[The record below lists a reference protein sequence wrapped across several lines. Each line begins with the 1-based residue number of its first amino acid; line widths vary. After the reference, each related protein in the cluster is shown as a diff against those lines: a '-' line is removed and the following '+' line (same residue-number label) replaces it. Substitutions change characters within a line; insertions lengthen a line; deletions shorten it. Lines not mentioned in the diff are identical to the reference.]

1 MRTSTSIATIAKA
14 LAAASVDLRNPAM
27 DATNPGF
34 KSKFIS
40 LVGLIDSLRA
50 PLHAHGI
57 IVLQPVSSPVAGR
70 VRVTT
75 TLLHSSGEWMSST
88 ADLASGATAQSF
100 GTAVSYLRRYT
111 LQAMLGVSG
120 DADADDDGE
129 AERLAALKPIKR
141 RAEAVLTSTLTTLT
155 SPTVVKKSVT
165 TAAPVQSTPADVFVV
180 LKVSTGSTKS
190 GTVCA
195 QVLLGVPDVPDEI
208 TAYCWH
214 KNLTTK
220 LATMIGQRVRLV
232 LVQRQREGKT
242 IDLIEEMLP

>member
-1 MRTSTSIATIAKA
+1 MRTSTSISTIAKA
-14 LAAASVDLRNPAM
+14 LAAASADLRNPAM

-75 TLLHSSGEWMSST
+75 TLLHSSGEWMSSS

-129 AERLAALKPIKR
+129 AERLAALKPAVKR
-141 RAEAVLTSTLTTLT
+141 KAIAVRPHSDLT
-155 SPTVVKKSVT
+155 P
-165 TAAPVQSTPADVFVV
+165 STPNDTYVV
-180 LKVSTGSTKS
+180 LKVNTGATKS
-190 GTVCA
+190 GTSCA
-195 QVLLGVPDVPDEI
+195 QVFLGVPDVPDEI
-208 TAYCWH
+208 CAYCWH

>member
-1 MRTSTSIATIAKA
+1 MRTSTSIATISKA
-14 LAAASVDLRNPAM
+14 LAAVSADLRNPAS
-27 DATNPGF
+27 DATNHGF
-34 KSKFIS
+34 KSKFLS
-40 LVGLIDSLRA
+40 LVKLIDSLRA

-129 AERLAALKPIKR
+129 AERLAALKPAVKR
-141 RAEAVLTSTLTTLT
+141 KAIAVRPHSDLT
-155 SPTVVKKSVT
+155 P
-165 TAAPVQSTPADVFVV
+165 STPSDTYVV
-180 LKVSTGSTKS
+180 LKVNTGATKS
-190 GTVCA
+190 GTSCA
-195 QVLLGVPDVPDEI
+195 QVFLGVPDVPDEI
-208 TAYCWH
+208 CAYCWH

>member
-1 MRTSTSIATIAKA
+1 
-14 LAAASVDLRNPAM
+14 LRNPGL
-27 DATNPGF
+27 DATNPHF
-34 KSKFIS
+34 KSRYTS
-40 LVGLIDSLRA
+40 LVGLIDALRA
-50 PLHAHGI
+50 PLHDHGL

-75 TLLHSSGEWMSST
+75 TILHSSGEWMSST
-88 ADLASGATAQSF
+88 ADQPSGATAQSF
-100 GTAVSYLRRYT
+100 GAAVSYLRRYT

-129 AERLAALKPIKR
+129 AERVAALKHSKP
-141 RAEAVLTSTLTTLT
+141 
-155 SPTVVKKSVT
+155 VKKSVT
-165 TAAPVQSTPADVFVV
+165 TASPTAPADVYVV
-180 LKVSTGSTKS
+180 LKVSTGSTKA

-220 LATMIGQRVRLV
+220 LASMIGQRVRLV

>member
-1 MRTSTSIATIAKA
+1 MRTSTSIATISKA
-14 LAAASVDLRNPAM
+14 LCAASAQLRNPGL
-27 DATNPGF
+27 DATNPHF
-34 KSKFIS
+34 KSRYTS
-40 LVGLIDSLRA
+40 LVGLIDALRA
-50 PLHAHGI
+50 PLHDHGL

-75 TLLHSSGEWMSST
+75 TILHSSGEWMSST
-88 ADLASGATAQSF
+88 ADQPSGATAQSF
-100 GTAVSYLRRYT
+100 GAAVSYLRRYT

-129 AERLAALKPIKR
+129 AERVAASKPAK
-141 RAEAVLTSTLTTLT
+141 
-155 SPTVVKKSVT
+155 VVKKSVT
-165 TAAPVQSTPADVFVV
+165 TAAPTAPADVFVV
-180 LKVSTGSTKS
+180 LKVSTGSTKA

-220 LATMIGQRVRLV
+220 LAAMIGQRVRLV